1 MTIQAR
7 VEAARMRLGA
17 FGQLELATLVLCGVG
32 YLAHYLW
39 YTVGERN
46 WFIEDAGIS
55 FAYARNFIRGHG
67 LVPYVGGERVEGFS
81 NPLWT
86 LLVALFYA
94 IGVDGWISAKLL
106 GAVLG
111 LATLPVVWLLA
122 RRALGGSTT
131 ARGTALVGPALL
143 AASPQF
149 VVWNTSG
156 LENSLFC
163 FLLVAGLLRL
173 SSEAASADKRPVSA
187 LLFFLL
193 ATTRP
198 EGAMY
203 GAVAWVAVLVVAI
216 RDRRWARLVVWSLLF
231 AIPVALYEAAR
242 IAYFAWPLPN
252 TYYAKLGIGD
262 RFQPWKWTGRGWRY
276 LRDYLGQYQIQWAL
290 PFVLVAL
297 TGFEARRRRLALGT
311 LAILLLFLIWDGDI
325 ASTYG
330 DLRRQ
335 IADLNAGLAEQ
346 LPRNLRVG
354 SVGRILRLHWGEAR
368 VVLLLVAGIGMGL
381 LTLAGSGGYE
391 RALLWAACAA
401 AAFYP
406 IYVGGDWMK
415 AFRWVNPLT
424 VTLFPLLGVG
434 LGRVLD
440 DGGRLAWRIPLP
452 RLRGPPLLAVL
463 AIVAVGALDYV
474 AGKKSR
480 EFWAKPETTVRNIQK
495 RVQYMKDVQR
505 DLEIDHVTLLDVDMG
520 AHMLYT
526 DWQIVDIAGLID
538 LPMAHHPK
546 YDVTFLDEYLFEERK
561 PEFAHVH
568 GGWART
574 SGIDKRP
581 AFKEGYLEI
590 PGYPA
595 GGRSLHV
602 GNHIRKDLLV
612 VEGQPAGPTTIRLQG
627 GISLDAWEVPS
638 PIVAQGGQLYVH
650 TLWSGQRK
658 DDFRVLLFLD
668 DGAGHR
674 TATMFLPGHGYY
686 APSEWKDG
694 EAVEGHLRIQIP
706 EDFPLGEYRLGLV
719 VLDGPSGAV
728 LPIEGTS
735 ELATAPIYLAGEVE
749 LPQSARIVSRDDAR
763 VEAENDVARAI
774 DLAQDDRD
782 CEAGWRAWKEA
793 TWHATRSFTWQDHN
807 RVAVE
812 RAMAHCWV
820 GRAQEATSEADRIAD
835 LLTARRFDP
844 ENDEIA
850 RLAVPLAE
858 TRNAEGEKLRAAGDA
873 FHAYLAYRDA
883 VQLDPRRSWSRRR
896 AEEMRDVRLGLG
908 AAAPDKPKSIK
919 TKSKAAD

>member
-1 MTIQAR
+1 MTIETRGNRAR
-7 VEAARMRLGA
+7 QWIRANGR
-17 FGQLELATLVLCGVG
+17 LELVGLALCGAG
-32 YLAHYLW
+32 YLAHYLS

-86 LLVALFYA
+86 LLIALFYG
-94 IGVDGWISAKLL
+94 IRVDGWISAKVL

-111 LATLPVVWLLA
+111 LATLPVVWILA
-122 RRALGGSTT
+122 RRALGESTS
-131 ARGTALVGPALL
+131 ARATALVGPALL

-163 FLLVAGLLRL
+163 LLLSAGLLRL
-173 SSEAASADKRPVSA
+173 STEAAVPEKRPLSA

-216 RDRRWARLVVWSLLF
+216 RDRRWARLLIWSLLF

-242 IAYFAWPLPN
+242 LAYFAWPLPN

-276 LRDYLGQYQIQWAL
+276 LRDYLDQYWIGWAL
-290 PFVLVAL
+290 PFVLLAL
-297 TGFEARRRRLALGT
+297 TGLEGRRRKLALVSF
-311 LAILLLFLIWDGDI
+311 AIVLFFLVWDGDI
-325 ASTYG
+325 ASSYG
-330 DLRRQ
+330 ALRRRLHD
-335 IADLNAGLAEQ
+335 ANANLTEM
-346 LPRNLRVG
+346 LPRNLDG
-354 SVGRILRLHWGEAR
+354 GASARILRLHWAEAR
-368 VVLLLVAGIGMGL
+368 VVVLLVAGVGFGL
-381 LTLAGSGGYE
+381 LTLVGSGGYE
-391 RALLWAACAA
+391 RALLWGACAA

-415 AFRWVNPLT
+415 CFRWINPLT

-434 LGRVLD
+434 LGRVI
-440 DGGRLAWRIPLP
+440 DGGGWLAWRVPIPRFRGLP
-452 RLRGPPLLAVL
+452 LVAV
-463 AIVAVGALDYV
+463 VALVGVGALDYV
-474 AGKKSR
+474 AGTKSR
-480 EFWAKPETTVRNIQK
+480 EFWLKPETTVRNIQK
-495 RVQYMKDVQR
+495 RVQYMRDVQR

-526 DWQIVDIAGLID
+526 DWEIVDIAGLID

-546 YDVTFLDEYLFEERK
+546 YDIPFLDEYLFEERR

-581 AFKEGYLEI
+581 SFKDGYLEI

-612 VEGQPAGPTTIRLQG
+612 TDSPGPGPKTTRFQG
-627 GISLDAWEVPS
+627 AISLEDWEVPS
-638 PIVAQGGQLYVH
+638 PLIAQGGQLYVH
-650 TLWSGQRK
+650 TTWSGERK

-674 TATMFLPGHGYY
+674 TATMFVPGHGYY
-686 APSEWKDG
+686 APSEWKAG
-694 EAVEGHLRIQIP
+694 EAVEGHLRVQVP
-706 EDFPLGEYRLGLV
+706 DELPLGEYRLGLV
-719 VLDGPSGAV
+719 V
-728 LPIEGTS
+728 I
-735 ELATAPIYLAGEVE
+735 
-749 LPQSARIVSRDDAR
+749 DDA
-763 VEAENDVARAI
+763 
-774 DLAQDDRD
+774 
-782 CEAGWRAWKEA
+782 
-793 TWHATRSFTWQDHN
+793 
-807 RVAVE
+807 
-812 RAMAHCWV
+812 V
-820 GRAQEATSEADRIAD
+820 GR
-835 LLTARRFDP
+835 
-844 ENDEIA
+844 
-850 RLAVPLAE
+850 
-858 TRNAEGEKLRAAGDA
+858 
-873 FHAYLAYRDA
+873 
-883 VQLDPRRSWSRRR
+883 
-896 AEEMRDVRLGLG
+896 G
-908 AAAPDKPKSIK
+908 AAD
-919 TKSKAAD
+919 

>member
-1 MTIQAR
+1 MTIRAR
-7 VEAARMRLGA
+7 EAWTRLGGA
-17 FGQLELATLVLCGVG
+17 GQLQVGVLTLCAAG
-32 YLAHYLW
+32 YLAHYLS
-39 YTVGERN
+39 YTVGARN

-67 LVPYVGGERVEGFS
+67 LVPYIGGERVEGFS

-94 IGVDGWISAKLL
+94 IGIDGWISAKVL

-111 LATLPVVWLLA
+111 IATLPLVWLLA
-122 RRALGGSTT
+122 RRALGDSTT
-131 ARGTALVGPALL
+131 ARGAALVGPALL

-163 FLLVAGLLRL
+163 FLLAAGLYRL
-173 SSEAASADKRPVSA
+173 STEAQAAEQRPLSA

-203 GAVAWVAVLVVAI
+203 GVVAWVAVLVVAI
-216 RDRRWARLVVWSLLF
+216 RDRRWKRLLVWSLLF
-231 AIPVALYEAAR
+231 AVPVALAEAAR

-276 LRDYLGQYQIQWAL
+276 LRDYVGNYQIQWAL

-297 TGFEARRRRLALGT
+297 TGFEGRRRRWALGT
-311 LAILLLFLIWDGDI
+311 LAVLLLFLVWDGDI
-325 ASTYG
+325 ASSYT
-330 DLRRQ
+330 DLRRKIQ
-335 IADLNAGLAEQ
+335 DANPGLAEH
-346 LPRNLRVG
+346 LPRTLRVG
-354 SVGRILRLHWGEAR
+354 SLGRVLRLHWGEAR
-368 VVLLLVAGIGMGL
+368 IVLLLVAGVAGGL
-381 LTLAGSGGYE
+381 VTLVGSGGYE
-391 RALLWAACAA
+391 RGLLWATCAA

-415 AFRWVNPLT
+415 AFRWINPLT
-424 VTLFPLLGVG
+424 ITLFPLLGVG

-440 DGGRLAWRIPLP
+440 AGGRLAWRIPVP
-452 RLRGPPLLAVL
+452 RLGQPHALAVL
-463 AIVAVGALDYV
+463 ALLAVGGLDYV
-474 AGKKSR
+474 AGTKSR
-480 EFWAKPETTVRNIQK
+480 EFWLKPETTVRNIQK

-581 AFKEGYLEI
+581 AFKDGYLEI

-612 VEGQPAGPTTIRLQG
+612 VAESPPGPTTMRFQG
-627 GISLDAWEVPS
+627 AISLDAWEVPS
-638 PIVAQGGQLYVH
+638 PIVAQGGQLYVQ
-650 TLWSGQRK
+650 TVWSAERT
-658 DDFRVLLFLD
+658 DDFRLLLFLD

-674 TATMFLPGHGYY
+674 TQTVFVPGHGYY
-686 APSEWKDG
+686 APSEWKAD
-694 EAVEGHLRIQIP
+694 EAVEGHLRVQIP
-706 EDFPLGEYRLGLV
+706 DDLPLGEYRLGLV
-719 VLDGPSGAV
+719 LLDGAAGTV
-728 LPIEGTS
+728 LPLEGDAPTDS
-735 ELATAPIYLAGEVE
+735 TPIYLAGEVL
-749 LPQSARIVSRDDAR
+749 LPQAVRIVGLDEAKA
-763 VEAENDVARAI
+763 EAESDVARAI
-774 DLAQDDRD
+774 QLAQEGGD

-793 TWHATRSFTWQDHN
+793 TWHATRSFSWQDHN
-807 RVAVE
+807 RVSVE

-820 GRAQEATSEADRIAD
+820 ARAEAAPSEADRIAD
-835 LLTARRFDP
+835 LLTARRYDP
-844 ENDEIA
+844 ENAEVA

-858 TRNAEGEKLRAAGDA
+858 TRNDEGERLRAAGDA
-873 FHAYLAYRDA
+873 YHAYLAYRDA

-896 AEEMRDVRLGLG
+896 AEEMRDVRLGLNQ
-908 AAAPDKPKSIK
+908 AAPEKPKSIK
-919 TKSKAAD
+919 TRSKAAEE